1 MAVENAI
8 EVGINE
14 LTHPNPR
21 IRARMQEHSI
31 SDCQYGCKY
40 YQDPLTKITVLRH
53 HATYGCRRTKAVIRR
68 ETDPFEGTNHWMIP
82 IGERFTSREKTN
94 LHIRSGVNAVSKGM
108 QPVVESFSKL
118 GEAAR
123 GMIKTMNEG
132 FMTKEELQEAM
143 GFSPRGD
150 MADAE

>member
-53 HATYGCRRTKAVIRR
+53 HATYGCRRTKSVIRR
-68 ETDPFEGTNHWMIP
+68 ETDPFEGTKHWMIP
-82 IGERFTSREKTN
+82 IGERFTSSEKTG
-94 LHIRSGVNAVSKGM
+94 LHIRGGFNMVSKGM
-108 QPVVESFSKL
+108 KTVGEGVTKM
-118 GEAAR
+118 GEAAAA
-123 GMIKTMNEG
+123 MVKSIENSI
-132 FMTKEELQEAM
+132 MTPEQIREAV

-150 MADAE
+150 MAEAE

>member
-82 IGERFTSREKTN
+82 IGERFTSSEKTS
-94 LHIRSGVNAVSKGM
+94 LHIRGGVNVISKG
-108 QPVVESFSKL
+108 VKSLVEPFSKM

-123 GMIKTMNEG
+123 GMVKTIENSV
-132 FMTKEELQEAM
+132 MTPEQVREAV

-150 MADAE
+150 MAKAE

>member
-68 ETDPFEGTNHWMIP
+68 ETDPFEGTSYWMVP

-94 LHIRSGVNAVSKGM
+94 LHIRGGINAVSKGM
-108 QPVVESFSKL
+108 KPVAESFSKL

-123 GMIKTMNEG
+123 SMVKTMENSVMTSAQVREAVG
-132 FMTKEELQEAM
+132 FP
-143 GFSPRGD
+143 PRGD
-150 MADAE
+150 MAEAE

>member
-31 SDCQYGCKY
+31 SDCPNGCKY

-82 IGERFTSREKTN
+82 IGERFTSSEKTS
-94 LHIRSGVNAVSKGM
+94 LHIRGGVNAVSKGM
-108 QPVVESFSKL
+108 KPVAESFSKL
-118 GEAAR
+118 GEVAR
-123 GMIKTMNEG
+123 GMVKTLSAEY
-132 FMTKEELQEAM
+132 MTKEQLQEAM

-150 MADAE
+150 MAEAE

>member
-68 ETDPFEGTNHWMIP
+68 ETDPFEGTNYWMVP
-82 IGERFTSREKTN
+82 IGERFTSSEKTSF
-94 LHIRSGVNAVSKGM
+94 HIRGGFNMVSKGM
-108 QPVVESFSKL
+108 KTVGEGMVKM
-118 GEAAR
+118 GEAATS
-123 GMIKTMNEG
+123 MVASMNATMTSAQVRDAVG
-132 FMTKEELQEAM
+132 FP
-143 GFSPRGD
+143 PRGD
-150 MADAE
+150 MAEAE